1 MALKAV
7 FFDVGET
14 LIDETR
20 SWTEWADWL
29 GVPRFTFLAAL
40 GAVIARGEH
49 HWRVFEWF
57 SPGFDLETAY
67 RQRRAEGWS
76 YGFEKADLYPDAIPC
91 LTALRDRN
99 LLVGIVGNQPVEAKD
114 SLRALEVPSD
124 IIGTSSEWGVAKPS
138 IEFFSR
144 IVSASQDAVGH
155 VARNEIVYVGDHPE
169 NDIAPAADAGLLAVF
184 LRRGPWAIMHA
195 NSVAANRA
203 ALRVD
208 SLSELPHLLDD
219 LQT

>member
-20 SWTEWADWL
+20 SWAEWADWL
-29 GVPRFTFLAAL
+29 EVPRFTFLAVL

-49 HWRVFEWF
+49 HRRVFEWF
-57 SPGFDLETAY
+57 SPGFDLEAAY
-67 RQRRAEGWS
+67 QQRRAEGWS
-76 YGFEKADLYPDAIPC
+76 YGFQKTDLYPDAPC

-124 IIGTSSEWGVAKPS
+124 IIGTSSEWGVKKPS

-155 VARNEIVYVGDHPE
+155 VAPNEIVYVGDHPE
-169 NDIAPAADAGLLAVF
+169 NDIAPAADAGLLTVF
-184 LRRGPWAIMHA
+184 LRRGPWAFTHA
-195 NSVAANRA
+195 NSVAASRA
-203 ALRVD
+203 AVRVD
-208 SLSELPHLLDD
+208 SLAELPRVLDD